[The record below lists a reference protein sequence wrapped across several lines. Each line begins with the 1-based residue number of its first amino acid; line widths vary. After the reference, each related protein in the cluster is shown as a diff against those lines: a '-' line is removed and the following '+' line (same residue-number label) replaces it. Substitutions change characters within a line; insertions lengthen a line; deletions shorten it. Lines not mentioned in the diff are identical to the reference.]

1 MEVIANPGA
10 KVVVWEHPLSP
21 YAQKVKMALREKGVD
36 FETRMPSGIGVGTTD
51 DAFGRASPRREVP
64 AFIDGDVAIFDSR
77 IIVDYIEEKWP
88 TPPLLPP
95 APADRARCRM
105 IEEAVDT
112 QLEAIG
118 WGLMELRVFQR
129 GDEAQR
135 AQLEAEAQRQ
145 ITQFH
150 AFLTRHLGD
159 RPFFA
164 ADIFGRPDM
173 AALPHLLA
181 SAKPAD
187 GSALAAWVAR
197 CMARESAKLTTA
209 ESQASLAGMAQVGE
223 AVKAGLFKRQ
233 YRDHRLEWMMRS
245 GGVEIVRDGMAT
257 NTIRFS
263 TELL

>member
-1 MEVIANPGA
+1 
-10 KVVVWEHPLSP
+10 
-21 YAQKVKMALREKGVD
+21 
-36 FETRMPSGIGVGTTD
+36 
-51 DAFGRASPRREVP
+51 
-64 AFIDGDVAIFDSR
+64 
-77 IIVDYIEEKWP
+77 
-88 TPPLLPP
+88 PP

-118 WGLMELRVFQR
+118 WGLMELRVFRR
-129 GDEAQR
+129 GDEAAR
-135 AQLEAEAQRQ
+135 AKLEGEAARQ
-145 ITQFH
+145 IGQFH
-150 AFLTRHLGD
+150 AFLTRHLGG

-164 ADIFGRPDM
+164 GDIFGRPDM

-181 SAKPAD
+181 SAKPAE
-187 GSALAAWVAR
+187 GSTLAAWVAR
-197 CMARESAKLTTA
+197 CMARESAKLTAA
-209 ESQASLAGMAQVGE
+209 ESQASMAGMAQVGE

-263 TELL
+263 TELG

>member
-1 MEVIANPGA
+1 MELI
-10 KVVVWEHPLSP
+10 VWEHPLSP
-21 YAQKVKMALREKGVD
+21 YAQKVKMALREKGLA
-36 FETRMPSGIGVGTTD
+36 FETRLPSGIGAGTTD

-64 AFIDGDVAIFDSR
+64 AFIDGDTAIFDSR
-77 IIVDYIEEKWP
+77 IIVDYIEDKWP

-118 WGLMELRVFQR
+118 WGLMELRVFKR
-129 GDEAQR
+129 GDDASR
-135 AQLEAEAQRQ
+135 ATLEAEAARQ
-145 ITQFH
+145 IAQFH
-150 AFLTRHLGD
+150 AFLTRQLGD
-159 RPFFA
+159 RTFFA
-164 ADIFGRPDM
+164 GDIFGRPDM

-181 SAKPAD
+181 SAKPAA
-187 GSALAAWVAR
+187 GSPLAAWVAR
-197 CMARESAKLTTA
+197 CMERDSAKTTA
-209 ESQASLAGMAQVGE
+209 AESLASLAGMAQVDA

-245 GGVEIVRDGMAT
+245 GGVEIVRDGLLS

-263 TELL
+263 TELA

>member
-1 MEVIANPGA
+1 MDVIAKPI
-10 KVVVWEHPLSP
+10 VWEHPLSP
-21 YAQKVKMALREKGVD
+21 YAQKVKMALREKGVA
-36 FETRMPSGIGVGTTD
+36 FETRMPTGIGVGTTD

-64 AFIDGDVAIFDSR
+64 AFIDGDVAIFESR
-77 IIVDYIEEKWP
+77 IIVDYIEEKWAA
-88 TPPLLPP
+88 PPLLPP

-105 IEEAVDT
+105 IEEVVDT

-118 WGLMELRVFQR
+118 WGLMELRVFRR
-129 GDEAQR
+129 GDEATR
-135 AQLEAEAQRQ
+135 AKLETEAQRQ
-145 ITQFH
+145 IGQFH

-164 ADIFGRPDM
+164 GDIFGRPDM

-181 SAKPAD
+181 SAKPAE
-187 GSALAAWVAR
+187 GTPLAAWVAR
-197 CMARESAKLTTA
+197 CMARESARITAA

-245 GGVEIVRDGMAT
+245 GGVEIVRDGMAAG
-257 NTIRFS
+257 NIRFS
-263 TELL
+263 TEIA